1 VHRDKVRQP
10 AQTIALKSDGF
21 ARCFSAEKRK
31 SKESTTK
38 LHKNVP

>member
-1 VHRDKVRQP
+1 MRQP
-10 AQTIALKSDGF
+10 AQAIALKSDGF
-21 ARCFSAEKRK
+21 ACCFSAEKRK

>member
-1 VHRDKVRQP
+1 VHRDKARQS
-10 AQTIALKSDGF
+10 AQTIALKSNGS
-21 ARCFSAEKRK
+21 AYCFLAEKQK

>member
-10 AQTIALKSDGF
+10 AQTIALKSNGF
-21 ARCFSAEKRK
+21 AYCFLAEKQK

>member
-1 VHRDKVRQP
+1 VHRDKARQP
-10 AQTIALKSDGF
+10 AQTFALQNSGLMYHF
-21 ARCFSAEKRK
+21 AAEKRK